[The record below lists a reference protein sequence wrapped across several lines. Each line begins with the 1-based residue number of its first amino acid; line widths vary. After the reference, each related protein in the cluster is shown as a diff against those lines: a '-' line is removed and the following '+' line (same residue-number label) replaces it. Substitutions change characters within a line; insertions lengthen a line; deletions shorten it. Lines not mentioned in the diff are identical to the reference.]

1 MILNINKVVY
11 FILLL
16 LFLFTNALISQS
28 IEVTSF
34 ANNPVEVNPL
44 IGGSL
49 TINYEYTSEVGSTGN
64 HIYIT
69 LELLDGSNA
78 YHSTIAEITL
88 ENQTPGTNVAGSVEF
103 FIGSSNT
110 LSTDLTGGIY
120 YQVKTI
126 LYASGGWTGNAW
138 SGYWNTPS
146 ITLQDTSG
154 ITLSSNAIS
163 KGVDVSYMSEMEA
176 DGFVWKDNNGNTKN
190 LMPLL
195 KEYQINTIRL
205 RVWVDPSIS
214 GANGW
219 CDIADMVTKAKLA
232 HAEGMDIMVCI
243 HYSDY
248 WADPGKQ
255 DKPAAWTSMSVSE
268 LETAIYDHTTNILTA
283 LDSEGITPKW
293 VQVGNETNDGML
305 WTTGKASSSGFVNY
319 AKFIN
324 AGNNAI
330 KTFDSNIKSIV
341 HISNG
346 NNNNLFIWNIGG
358 LIANGAQ
365 FDIIAM
371 SLYPD
376 ENDWVSKVDD
386 TYANMLDM
394 KSRYGK
400 DVMMAEVGFSSG
412 ASDISHQFLVYM
424 IEKTRQ
430 AGGLG
435 VLYWEPIIHLNWTPY
450 SKGAWDSD
458 SSPSVAMDAFID
470 NSTLSDSDF
479 NADDTL
485 SKGLVIYPNPVSER
499 LTVDVINKNI
509 TSINI
514 FDTIGRKLK
523 TINDI
528 KNHKFINL
536 SSLPNG
542 LYFIA
547 ANTGEVIKVIKN

>member
-1 MILNINKVVY
+1 MRKIIIILTFLVFLPTVV
-11 FILLL
+11 L
-16 LFLFTNALISQS
+16 SQS
-28 IEVTSF
+28 IIVTSF
-34 ANNPVEVNPL
+34 NANPVEVNPL

-64 HIYIT
+64 HIYIA

-110 LSTDLTGGIY
+110 LSADLTGGIY

-126 LYASGGWTGNAW
+126 LYANGGWTGNAW
-138 SGYWNTPS
+138 SGYWNTPI

-154 ITLSSNAIS
+154 ITLSTNTIS

-176 DGFVWKDNNGNTKN
+176 DGFVWKDNSGNTKN

-205 RVWVDPSIS
+205 RVWVDPSAS

-219 CDIADMVTKAKLA
+219 CDIADLVTKAKLA
-232 HAEGMDIMVCI
+232 HAEDMDIMVCI
-243 HYSDY
+243 HYSDW

-255 DKPAAWTSMSVSE
+255 DKPAAWTGMSVSE

-346 NNNNLFIWNIGG
+346 NNNNLFIWNIDG
-358 LIANGAQ
+358 LIATNTTL
-365 FDIIAM
+365 DRSNLKSPK
-371 SLYPD
+371 SL
-376 ENDWVSKVDD
+376 
-386 TYANMLDM
+386 
-394 KSRYGK
+394 
-400 DVMMAEVGFSSG
+400 AE
-412 ASDISHQFLVYM
+412 
-424 IEKTRQ
+424 Q
-430 AGGLG
+430 AGGLSG
-435 VLYWEPIIHLNWTPY
+435 VPVLSKSTDVIKFIHRESNGNIPIIGVGGIHNPEDALEKLNA
-450 SKGAWDSD
+450 GASL
-458 SSPSVAMDAFID
+458 VQLYTGFIYEGPWLIK
-470 NSTLSDSDF
+470 N
-479 NADDTL
+479 
-485 SKGLVIYPNPVSER
+485 
-499 LTVDVINKNI
+499 INK
-509 TSINI
+509 
-514 FDTIGRKLK
+514 RL
-523 TINDI
+523 
-528 KNHKFINL
+528 L
-536 SSLPNG
+536 Q
-542 LYFIA
+542 
-547 ANTGEVIKVIKN
+547 